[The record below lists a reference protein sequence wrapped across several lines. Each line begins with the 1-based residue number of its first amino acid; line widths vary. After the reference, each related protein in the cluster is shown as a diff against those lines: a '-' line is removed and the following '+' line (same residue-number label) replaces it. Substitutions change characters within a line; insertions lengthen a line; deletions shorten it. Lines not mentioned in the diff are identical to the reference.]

1 MIIINIFND
10 YMYNIDIIIK
20 SSLGGIIL
28 FEELKTFVAVVEHK
42 NFTKA
47 GEYLNLSQPSVST
60 HIKNLESYYG
70 VTLINRSIKHK
81 SIVITENGYKLY
93 NRAKEI
99 LHILDTTYMEVRD
112 ISDSIKGIIK
122 VGASLTIGEYILPGF
137 LTIFRKKYPDI
148 EVDLLIENTTLIA
161 ENLKDLTLDI
171 GFIEGVSSNPNLNQ
185 EYLSEDKMVLAVPYD
200 PHWINNKFTFNLL
213 QNQNWVARE
222 EGSGTKEYL
231 NLILNSNKI
240 LPKNLMILGSN
251 YAVKEAV
258 RNGLGIT
265 LISNFVA
272 APAAKNKELITI
284 ELDKSYNRNFSYIL
298 PKNINVTKATEIFLQ
313 EFKNYL
319 LTITK

>member
-1 MIIINIFND
+1 MCIIYIIII
-10 YMYNIDIIIK
+10 
-20 SSLGGIIL
+20 STLGGIVL
-28 FEELKTFVAVVEHK
+28 FEELKTFIAVVEHK
-42 NFTKA
+42 NFTKS

-122 VGASLTIGEYILPGF
+122 IGASLTIGEYILPKF
-137 LTIFRKKYPDI
+137 LTIFREKYPDI
-148 EVDLLIENTTLIA
+148 EVDLLIENTTIIA

-171 GFIEGVSSNPNLNQ
+171 GFIEGISSYPNLNQ

-200 PHWINNKFTFNLL
+200 SRWINNKFNFDLL

-222 EGSGTKEYL
+222 EGSGTREYL
-231 NLILNSNKI
+231 NLYLNSNKI
-240 LPKNLMILGSN
+240 IAKNLMILGSN

-258 RNGLGIT
+258 RNGLGVTI
-265 LISNFVA
+265 ISNFVA
-272 APAAKNKELITI
+272 DPAAKNKELITI
-284 ELDKSYNRNFSYIL
+284 ELDKFYNRSFSYIL
-298 PKNINVTKATEIFLQ
+298 PKNMNITKATEVFLE

>member
-171 GFIEGVSSNPNLNQ
+171 GFIECVSSYPNLNQ

-222 EGSGTKEYL
+222 EGSGTREYL
-231 NLILNSNKI
+231 NLFLNSNKI

>member
-1 MIIINIFND
+1 M
-10 YMYNIDIIIK
+10 
-20 SSLGGIIL
+20 
-28 FEELKTFVAVVEHK
+28 FEELKTFITVVEHK

-81 SIVITENGYKLY
+81 SIIITENGYKLY

-122 VGASLTIGEYILPGF
+122 VGASLTIGEYILPKF

-148 EVDLLIENTTLIA
+148 EVDLLIDNTALIT

-171 GFIEGVSSNPNLNQ
+171 GFIEGISSYHNLNQ
-185 EYLSEDKMVLAVPYD
+185 EYLSEDKMVLAVPYGFHLID
-200 PHWINNKFTFNLL
+200 NKFTFDLL

-222 EGSGTKEYL
+222 EGSGTREYL
-231 NLILNSNKI
+231 NLFLNSNKI
-240 LPKNLMILGSN
+240 VPKNLMVLGSN

-265 LISNFVA
+265 IISNFVA
-272 APAAKNKELITI
+272 APAAKNKELIAI
-284 ELDKSYNRNFSYIL
+284 ELDKSYNRSFSYIL
-298 PKNINVTKATEIFLQ
+298 PKNINVTKATEIFLE

>member
-1 MIIINIFND
+1 
-10 YMYNIDIIIK
+10 MYNINIIIK
-20 SSLGGIIL
+20 STLGGIIL
-28 FEELKTFVAVVEHK
+28 FEELKTFITVVEHK

-81 SIVITENGYKLY
+81 SIIITENGYKLY

-122 VGASLTIGEYILPGF
+122 VGASLTIGEYILPKF

-148 EVDLLIENTTLIA
+148 EVDLLIDNTALIT

-171 GFIEGVSSNPNLNQ
+171 GFIEGISSYHNLNQ
-185 EYLSEDKMVLAVPYD
+185 EYLSEDKMVLAVPYGFHLID
-200 PHWINNKFTFNLL
+200 NKFTFDLL

-222 EGSGTKEYL
+222 EGSGTREYL
-231 NLILNSNKI
+231 NLFLNSNKI
-240 LPKNLMILGSN
+240 VPKNLMVLGSN

-265 LISNFVA
+265 IISNFVA
-272 APAAKNKELITI
+272 APAAKNKELIAI
-284 ELDKSYNRNFSYIL
+284 ELDKSYNRSFSYIL
-298 PKNINVTKATEIFLQ
+298 PKNINVTKATEIFLE

>member
-20 SSLGGIIL
+20 SRLGGIIL

-171 GFIEGVSSNPNLNQ
+171 GFIESVSSYPNLNQ

-222 EGSGTKEYL
+222 EGSGTREYL
-231 NLILNSNKI
+231 NLFLNSNKI

>member
-81 SIVITENGYKLY
+81 SIVITENGYKLSF
-93 NRAKEI
+93 I
-99 LHILDTTYMEVRD
+99 FDMEVRD

-171 GFIEGVSSNPNLNQ
+171 GFIEGVSSYPNLNQ

-200 PHWINNKFTFNLL
+200 PHWINNKFTFNSL

-222 EGSGTKEYL
+222 EGSGTREYL
-231 NLILNSNKI
+231 NLFLNSNKI

>member
-171 GFIEGVSSNPNLNQ
+171 GFIEGVSSYTNLNQ

-222 EGSGTKEYL
+222 EGSGTREYL
-231 NLILNSNKI
+231 NLFLNSNKI

>member
-1 MIIINIFND
+1 M
-10 YMYNIDIIIK
+10 
-20 SSLGGIIL
+20 

-171 GFIEGVSSNPNLNQ
+171 GFIEGV
-185 EYLSEDKMVLAVPYD
+185 
-200 PHWINNKFTFNLL
+200 
-213 QNQNWVARE
+213 
-222 EGSGTKEYL
+222 EGSGTREYL
-231 NLILNSNKI
+231 NLFLNSNKI

>member
-171 GFIEGVSSNPNLNQ
+171 GFIESVSSYPNLNQ

-222 EGSGTKEYL
+222 EGSGTREYL
-231 NLILNSNKI
+231 NLFLNSNKI

>member
-171 GFIEGVSSNPNLNQ
+171 GFIEGVSSYPNLNQ

-222 EGSGTKEYL
+222 EGSGTREYL
-231 NLILNSNKI
+231 NLFLNSNKI
-240 LPKNLMILGSN
+240 LPKNLMILASN

>member
-1 MIIINIFND
+1 MFD
-10 YMYNIDIIIK
+10 
-20 SSLGGIIL
+20 
-28 FEELKTFVAVVEHK
+28 ELKTFIAVVEYK

-47 GEYLNLSQPSVST
+47 GQHLNLSQPSVST
-60 HIKNLESYYG
+60 HIKNLEKYYG

-99 LHILDTTYMEVRD
+99 LHILDTTYMEVRN

-122 VGASLTIGEYILPGF
+122 IGASLTIGEYILPKF
-137 LTIFRKKYPDI
+137 LSIFYKKYPDI
-148 EVDLLIENTTLIA
+148 EIDLLIENTTIIA

-171 GFIEGVSSNPNLNQ
+171 GFIEGISSYPNLNQ
-185 EYLSEDKMVLAVPYD
+185 EYLSEDKMVLALPYNSNL
-200 PHWINNKFTFNLL
+200 INSKFTFDLL

-222 EGSGTKEYL
+222 EGSGTREYL
-231 NLILNSNKI
+231 NMFLNSNKI
-240 LPKNLMILGSN
+240 VPKNLMVLGSN

-265 LISNFVA
+265 IISKFVA
-272 APAAKNKELITI
+272 TPATKNKELITI
-284 ELDKSYNRNFSYIL
+284 ELDKSYNRSFSYIL
-298 PKNINVTKATEIFLQ
+298 PKNMNTTKAIEVFLE

-319 LTITK
+319 SSINN